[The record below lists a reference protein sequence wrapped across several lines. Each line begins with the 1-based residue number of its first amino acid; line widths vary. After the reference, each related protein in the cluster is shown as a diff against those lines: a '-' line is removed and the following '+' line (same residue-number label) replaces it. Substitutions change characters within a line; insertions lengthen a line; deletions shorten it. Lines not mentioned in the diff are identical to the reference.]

1 MIDITALYIGSYL
14 LGSIPTAY
22 IIGRLVRGVDIRG
35 YGSGNVGGANLY
47 EHVGKRWV
55 VPLVVAEVLL
65 KGVLPILVGIYIL
78 NIDRSSAFLIG
89 APLLTI
95 AGNNWSAFLKLQ
107 GGRGI
112 TVAVGTMLVLS
123 PLLLVVFA
131 VIAVG
136 GWVITK
142 SSGLWVLISLALL
155 PLWAYLFQDHLDWYY
170 LLQDNLN
177 LVWYYLGM
185 LGIVAL
191 KRLSANWT
199 PFPEDISRKKVLL
212 NRLVRDRDVS
222 DRTGWVRRAP
232 EGSS

>member
-1 MIDITALYIGSYL
+1 MDITALYIGCYL

-22 IIGRLVRGVDIRG
+22 IIGKLVRGVDIRG

-55 VPLVVAEVLL
+55 VPLVIAEIVI
-65 KGVLPILVGIYIL
+65 KGGLPIVFSIYVL
-78 NIDRSSAFLIG
+78 DIDRSSAFLIG
-89 APLLTI
+89 VPLLTI

-123 PLLLVVFA
+123 PILWLAFA
-131 VIAVG
+131 VIAFG
-136 GWVITK
+136 GWVVTR
-142 SSGLWVLISLALL
+142 SSGLWVLIALVLL
-155 PLWAYLFQDHLDWYY
+155 PVVAFLAE
-170 LLQDNLN
+170 DNVN
-177 LVWYYLGM
+177 LVWYCLGM
-185 LGIVAL
+185 LGIIAL
-191 KRLSANWT
+191 KRLSSNWP
-199 PFPEDISRKKVLL
+199 PFPDDISRKRVLL

-222 DRTGWVRRAP
+222 DRTGWVRRIP

>member
-1 MIDITALYIGSYL
+1 MEIAALYIGSYL

-35 YGSGNVGGANLY
+35 YGSGNVGSANLY

-55 VPLVVAEVLL
+55 VPLGAVEVLM
-65 KGVLPILVGIYIL
+65 KGALPIWLALYIMDI
-78 NIDRSSAFLIG
+78 NRSSALLIG
-89 APLLTI
+89 PPLLAI
-95 AGNNWSAFLKLQ
+95 AGNNWSVFLKMQ

-112 TVAVGTMLVLS
+112 AVTGGTLLALS
-123 PLLLVVFA
+123 PVLLIASA
-131 VIAVG
+131 VIATS
-136 GWVITK
+136 GWRITK

-155 PLWAYLFQDHLDWYY
+155 PLWAYLVH
-170 LLQDNLN
+170 DNLN
-177 LVWYYLGM
+177 LVWYCLGL
-185 LGIVAL
+185 LGIVVL

-199 PFPEDISRKKVLL
+199 PFPEDVSRKKVLF

-222 DRTGWVRRAP
+222 DRTGWVRRIP

>member
-1 MIDITALYIGSYL
+1 LIDITALYIGSYL

-22 IIGRLVRGVDIRG
+22 IIGRLVKGVDIRG

-55 VPLVVAEVLL
+55 VPLVAAEVLL
-65 KGVLPILVGIYIL
+65 KGALPILVGLYIL

-89 APLLTI
+89 PPLLTI

-112 TVAVGTMLVLS
+112 TVAVGTMLALS

-155 PLWAYLFQDHLDWYY
+155 PLWAYLQ
-170 LLQDNLN
+170 QDNLN

-199 PFPEDISRKKVLL
+199 PFPEDVSRKKVLL
-212 NRLVRDRDVS
+212 NRLVRDRDLS
-222 DRTGWVRRAP
+222 DRTGWVRRVP

>member
-22 IIGRLVRGVDIRG
+22 IIGRLVKGVDIRG

-55 VPLVVAEVLL
+55 VPLVAAEVLL
-65 KGVLPILVGIYIL
+65 KGALPILVGLYIL

-89 APLLTI
+89 PPLLTI

-112 TVAVGTMLVLS
+112 TVAVGTMLALS

-155 PLWAYLFQDHLDWYY
+155 PLWAYLQ
-170 LLQDNLN
+170 QDNLN

-199 PFPEDISRKKVLL
+199 PFPEDVSRKKVLL
-212 NRLVRDRDVS
+212 NRLVRDRDLS
-222 DRTGWVRRAP
+222 DRTGWVRRVP